1 MITMVLKLLKALN
14 SEIGPW
20 QIAFAGAFAMVIG
33 LTPLWSVHNLVILL
47 LAFVLRV
54 HLATFFMFWAL
65 FTGLAYLLDPW
76 FHQIGLYWL
85 SQASLNATWT
95 NMYQQDFWQVLH
107 FNHSMTLGSLI
118 VTVLAFFPTALLFRL
133 GIIRYRV
140 SMMPWLNKLKVI
152 QVLKGSRLYQ
162 LYERVDG

>member
-20 QIAFAGAFAMVIG
+20 QIAFAGALALVIG

-85 SQASLNATWT
+85 TQASLNETWT
-95 NMYQQDFWQVLH
+95 TMYQQDFWQVMH
-107 FNHSMTLGSLI
+107 FNHSKTLGSLI
-118 VTVLAFFPTALLFRL
+118 VTVLAFLPTALLFRL
-133 GIIRYRV
+133 GIIRYRA
-140 SMMPWLNKLKVI
+140 SMMPWLNKLKVM
-152 QVLKGSRLYQ
+152 QVLKGSRFYQ